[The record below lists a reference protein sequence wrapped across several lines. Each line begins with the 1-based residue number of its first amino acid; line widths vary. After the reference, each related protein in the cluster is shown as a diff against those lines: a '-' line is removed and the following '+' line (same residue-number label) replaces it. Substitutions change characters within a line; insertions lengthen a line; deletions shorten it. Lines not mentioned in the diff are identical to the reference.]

1 MTVELEDH
9 GAVRLVRLARPEKA
23 NAINAQMTEE
33 VGRAFAAAADDSSI
47 RVLVLTGSG
56 SRHFC
61 GGMDLAEFA
70 AATKSGH
77 KADRGPGLAVF
88 TESYYPKPIIVAV
101 NGVAA
106 GGGFG
111 MVLAGDIILAAEDA
125 TFLIPE
131 VRRGLVGVGVT
142 SRATLRLPSHLVLR
156 MALTGDALTAV
167 EAKSIGLVSEILP
180 SDELV
185 PRALEMAKQIAGY
198 DSGSVQA
205 AKKVVALTSQSQTTL
220 DLTSLR
226 QEFRHITTG
235 APAKAGASAFVK
247 GER

>member
-1 MTVELEDH
+1 MTVEVEDH

-33 VGRAFAAAADDSSI
+33 VGRAFAAAADDPSI
-47 RVLVLTGSG
+47 KVLVLTGSG

-70 AATKSGH
+70 AATNADP

-111 MVLAGDIILAAEDA
+111 MVLAGDIILAAENA

-156 MALTGDALTAV
+156 MALTGDALTASD
-167 EAKSIGLVSEILP
+167 AMSIGLVSEILP
-180 SDELV
+180 SDQLV
-185 PRALEMAKQIAGY
+185 GRALEMAQQIAGY
-198 DSGSVQA
+198 DSASVQA

-226 QEFRHITTG
+226 QEFTHITRG
-235 APAKAGASAFVK
+235 APARAGANAFVK